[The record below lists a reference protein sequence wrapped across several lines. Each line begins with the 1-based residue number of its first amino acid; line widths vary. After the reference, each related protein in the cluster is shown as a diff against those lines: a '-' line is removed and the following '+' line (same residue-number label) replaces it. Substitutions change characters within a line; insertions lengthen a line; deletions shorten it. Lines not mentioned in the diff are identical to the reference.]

1 MTKME
6 TLRIPPHAPDA
17 ECNVLGALMI
27 RGELAAT
34 VAEKLS
40 ESDFYQRRHALIYR
54 ALLAL
59 SAEGKP
65 CDFVIVSE
73 WLERNGLTQET
84 GGESYLIEIANNT
97 ATATNAAIYAD
108 IVRERSSRRKVIG
121 LSMQLAA
128 AAYDLGSTDL
138 IDSAISE
145 LMGLQKFD
153 TQHEFTLRQAMS
165 AAYKAA
171 QRAAELDGEIPGIP
185 SGIRKLDEI
194 LGGWHPGDLIVIGA
208 RPSMGKTALLL
219 NFAVA
224 GKVPCGIISA
234 EQPAVQMGAR
244 VLSIESKV
252 EANKLRNGKFHADD
266 LQQLA
271 FAVQRLIEKD
281 CMIFDRAAP
290 NIAEVSR
297 MARKW
302 KQQNG
307 IKALFVDYIQRIEG
321 TDRREKKYER
331 VGEVT
336 RTLKNLARDLD
347 IPVIALCQVGRHV
360 DKEKDKRPNMGDMSD
375 SSEIEKEADQILT
388 LYRDEVYNPDSE
400 EKGIAEINV
409 EKNRHGPTGFVKC
422 AWLAETMRFKDLAYD
437 H

>member
-1 MTKME
+1 MTKMG

-307 IKALFVDYIQRIEG
+307 IQALFVDYIQRIEG

-360 DKEKDKRPNMGDMSD
+360 DKEKDKRPSMGDMSD

-437 H
+437 Y

>member
-6 TLRIPPHAPDA
+6 TLRIPPNAPDA
-17 ECNVLGALMI
+17 EQNVLGALMI

-34 VAEKLS
+34 VAEKLT
-40 ESDFYQRRHALIYR
+40 EADFYQQRHGLIYR

-73 WLERNGLTQET
+73 WLERNGLTDKT

-97 ATATNAAIYAD
+97 ASAANVAIYAD
-108 IVRERSSRRKVIG
+108 IVRERSARRKVID
-121 LSMQLAA
+121 LSMQLGS

-171 QRAAELDGEIPGIP
+171 QSAAELHGAIPGIP

-194 LGGWHPGDLIVIGA
+194 LGGWHAGDLIVIGA

-224 GKVPCGIISA
+224 GRVPCGIISA

-252 EANKLRNGKFHADD
+252 EANKMRNGKFLADD

-307 IKALFVDYIQRIEG
+307 IQALFVDYIQRIEG

-388 LYRDEVYNPDSE
+388 LYRDEVYNDDTPD
-400 EKGIAEINV
+400 KGIAEINV

-422 AWLAETMRFKDLAYD
+422 AWLAETMRFKDLGYD
-437 H
+437 N